1 MKKHFYEQPVIEIVK
16 LETLDVIMT
25 SSVGD
30 NQIDDKD
37 IIWVTEGENY
47 EY

>member
-1 MKKHFYEQPVIEIVK
+1 
-16 LETLDVIMT
+16 VIMT

-30 NQIDDKD
+30 NQIDDDD